1 MPATYCF
8 ENPEM
13 LDPAII
19 AKVIAISS
27 EYRLS
32 SQKPFSTNSLVVHP
46 ELKIHT
52 LKCSVFIW
60 LRSNGASG
68 LSVCFIKLR
77 HWSTSTLRAKCSVPQ
92 NCRLLKPCIW
102 KFKYKRPFQ

>member
-27 EYRLS
+27 EDRLS
-32 SQKPFSTNSLVVHP
+32 SQKPFSTNSLVVHREWP
-46 ELKIHT
+46 P
-52 LKCSVFIW
+52 W
-60 LRSNGASG
+60 L
-68 LSVCFIKLR
+68 
-77 HWSTSTLRAKCSVPQ
+77 
-92 NCRLLKPCIW
+92 
-102 KFKYKRPFQ
+102 